1 MVAQMNLYLE
11 GGQQLRGP
19 MAQFIR
25 RAAGPVNIKIHPCG
39 SGDDAIRKC
48 ARDAG
53 SALLIDSEG
62 AITQSWMDGIASR
75 IGVADRTFF
84 MVQVMEAWFLADRPA
99 LAAYYGPDFNPGSL
113 PANPNPEDIPKTDV
127 ETGLRNAT
135 RRCAKGRYHKG
146 NHPPELLLLIDPEK
160 VRRACPH
167 FARLVEFLRAR
178 AAGH

>member
-1 MVAQMNLYLE
+1 
-11 GGQQLRGP
+11 
-19 MAQFIR
+19 
-25 RAAGPVNIKIHPCG
+25 
-39 SGDDAIRKC
+39 
-48 ARDAG
+48 
-53 SALLIDSEG
+53 
-62 AITQSWMDGIASR
+62 
-75 IGVADRTFF
+75 

-167 FARLVEFLRAR
+167 FARLVDFLRAR
-178 AAGH
+178 VAGG